1 MTTAPSVTSVTT
13 LLKTVLARPYHYR
26 RNGLYYFRMRPK
38 GVTSHS
44 FTVSLRTTDRT
55 TAMDISKDIQ
65 RALAVF
71 HLDNVEAT
79 WLDIKPRLLDIAL
92 DCLQQAHGDDSVRAY
107 DMVYE
112 ELKASLGEASVRKSL
127 PVDHHKALQ
136 VGRAILTAAQ
146 DRLHGQP
153 ENLLQLI
160 ESLQESDPV
169 NGDNRPSVPSSVS
182 ALQVPLSWD
191 ELSGHYLKEHS
202 VNLKPTTMQ
211 SLSSHIKHI
220 GVACTAIDLKD
231 LRGHTRANL
240 IELRTELLET
250 RKAST
255 VNAMLT
261 TLQAILDWGV
271 SNDYLS
277 KAYTSRLKFT
287 KGVDSERVAFSTEQ
301 VKTLME
307 RLSRQPADSWKR
319 WGLELIVVT
328 GARVG
333 EVSQLTRDDIKE
345 VDGHWCIHIHEEG
358 GERTVKSKHSTRT
371 IPLTDGA
378 YGFALH
384 AFLKAVENG
393 ALASEHVG
401 KWELARKT
409 LGNHLRILLKD
420 SRQENQTLHSL
431 RHHLASAMQAQGIPV
446 AYTEAVLG
454 HASNSISYDTYG
466 SGVPVKALAEV
477 LKRTFTA

>member
-1 MTTAPSVTSVTT
+1 MTTAPPVTSVTT

-26 RNGLYYFRMRPK
+26 RNGLYYFRLRPK
-38 GVTSHS
+38 GVLADS

-79 WLDIKPRLLDIAL
+79 WLELKPRLVEIAME
-92 DCLQQAHGDDSVRAY
+92 CLQHAHGDDSIRAY

-112 ELKASLGEASVRKSL
+112 ELKASLSQAVARKSL
-127 PVDHHKALQ
+127 SLDHHKALK
-136 VGRAILTAAQ
+136 VSRAILTAAQ
-146 DRLHGQP
+146 ERLHGDP
-153 ENLLQLI
+153 ENLIQLI
-160 ESLQESDPV
+160 ETLNESSPV
-169 NGDNRPSVPSSVS
+169 DRNAPSSSSSVS
-182 ALQVPLSWD
+182 APQVPLSWD
-191 ELSGHYLKEHS
+191 ELAGHYLKEHG

-220 GVACTAIDLKD
+220 GVACAAIDLKD
-231 LRGHTRANL
+231 LRGHTRTNL
-240 IELRTELLET
+240 IDLRTELLET

-271 SNDYLS
+271 NNDYLS

-333 EVSQLTRDDIKE
+333 EVSQLNRDDIKE

-378 YGFALH
+378 YGFDLH

-393 ALASEHVG
+393 ALASENVG

-431 RHHLASAMQAQGIPV
+431 RHHLASTMQAQGIPV